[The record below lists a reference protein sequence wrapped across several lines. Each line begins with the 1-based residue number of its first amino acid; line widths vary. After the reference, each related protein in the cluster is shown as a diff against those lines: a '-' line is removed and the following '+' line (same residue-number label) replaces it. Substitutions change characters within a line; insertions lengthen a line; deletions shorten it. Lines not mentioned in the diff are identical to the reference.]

1 MEMNPAAAT
10 ETATTPG
17 GGTARRERRF
27 EDDASTPTSS
37 ASSAPTPTPTPTPAS
52 IAADYMR
59 NFENIIQPGKEAS
72 MTREFNPQV
81 AYEFERYLNPQ
92 KLKQHVLGSE
102 KLRSILEHY
111 ARKTQQPLKKM
122 QQQAKAIIDE
132 IGLDR
137 NMAIIRWCGIAITAI
152 GQRICDGFYVN
163 SASMANVRKDM
174 GRCPVLYLPSHRSY
188 MDFILMSY
196 ICYYYDI
203 EIPGIAA
210 GMDFHS
216 MFGMGTMLR
225 KTGAFF
231 MRRSFSNDELYWDI
245 FREYMYALVANYH
258 IGVEFFIEG
267 TRSRNFK
274 ALVPK
279 VGLLSM
285 ALLPYFTGEVPDVMI
300 VPVSVAYERVLE
312 EQLFVYE
319 LLGVPKPKETTK
331 GFFKALKIIDER
343 FGKMFL
349 DFGDPI
355 SVREFFGHD
364 SGQRMQRAGVGG
376 HLQKLNRQEIELIKQ
391 LANEIIYQQ
400 QRRIVINTFNLLSLY
415 YASQLYAQRSSNI
428 DELSRGLLHLKRIFN
443 QLGAHVSIKASS
455 IKADIIDAVEIHSNI
470 VQFSQARLQF
480 TPLAAKQLA
489 TQIDVKRMKAH
500 ALCPSTMAVAVPMLA
515 LQLYVNPCLFWLA
528 RPAYL
533 LLAAL
538 KEQRKQEQQ
547 QHSSGSYSYDSTLSA
562 LHSYVSSMDSLFQ
575 HEFIIESN
583 REAVE
588 FETHLQLL
596 LDEKVLELEASGRI
610 KVQDNECAHVILAA
624 LAPFLCLY
632 YQLAV
637 TLRQIPFDIE
647 FSNKD
652 LLVRVQKHVE
662 QLLQQPGGAAP
673 HVHPYCL
680 ALDNLNIA
688 IQALIQRGY
697 LLKCRDSGQLRVV
710 DAPGKCLRQLEQ
722 QLLEYCQLMPF
733 AQYSMAANQQAQC
746 HIAKL

>member
-1 MEMNPAAAT
+1 MEMKPAASQV
-10 ETATTPG
+10 TATAASSG
-17 GGTARRERRF
+17 GE
-27 EDDASTPTSS
+27 SS
-37 ASSAPTPTPTPTPAS
+37 ASET
-52 IAADYMR
+52 AAAYMR
-59 NFENIIQPGKEAS
+59 QFENIIAPGNEAS
-72 MTREFNPQV
+72 MTREFKPQV

-92 KLKQHVLGSE
+92 KLKQHVLRSD
-102 KLRSILEHY
+102 KLRALLVHY
-111 ARKTQQPLKKM
+111 ARETRQPLK
-122 QQQAKAIIDE
+122 QLEQQARAIIDE

-152 GQRICDGFYVN
+152 GKRICDGFYVN

-319 LLGVPKPKETTK
+319 LLGVPKPKESTK

-349 DFGDPI
+349 DFGEPI

-364 SGQRMQRAGVGG
+364 STQRMQRAGLGG
-376 HLQKLNRQEIELIKQ
+376 QLQKLNRQEIELVKQ

-400 QRRIVINTFNLLSLY
+400 QRRIVISTFNLLSLY
-415 YASQLYAQRSSNI
+415 YASQLYGQRCVNL
-428 DELSRGLLHLKRIFN
+428 DEVSAAILHLKRIFE
-443 QLGAHVSIKASS
+443 QLGAHVSTSTNS
-455 IKADIIDAVEIHSNI
+455 IKVDVIDTVEIHSNI
-470 VQFSQARLQF
+470 LQFRAGRLQF
-480 TPLAAKQLA
+480 TPLAAEQLA
-489 TQIDVKRMKAH
+489 AQIDVRRLKAH
-500 ALCPSTMAVAVPMLA
+500 ALCPQTMAVAVPMLA
-515 LQLYVNPCLFWLA
+515 LQLYINPCMFWLA

-538 KEQRKQEQQ
+538 KEEQRQRKLDTV
-547 QHSSGSYSYDSTLSA
+547 GTYDDTLAA
-562 LHSYVSSMDSLFQ
+562 LHNHVSSMDALFQ

-583 REAVE
+583 REAAE
-588 FETHLQLL
+588 FETHLKLL
-596 LDEKVLELEASGRI
+596 LDEHALQLHEHTGRI
-610 KVQDNECAHVILAA
+610 SVQDNECSRVILAA

-637 TLRQIPFDIE
+637 TLRQMSGE
-647 FSNKD
+647 FSARD
-652 LLVRVQKHVE
+652 LLVRVQQHVE
-662 QLLQQPGGAAP
+662 QLLQQPGGSAA

-688 IQALIQRGY
+688 IYALIQSGY
-697 LLKCRDSGQLRVV
+697 LHKSRDTGLMCV
-710 DAPGKCLRQLEQ
+710 ATATPMKCLRQLEL

-733 AQYSMAANQQAQC
+733 AQYSTAANEQAQS
-746 HIAKL
+746 HMAKL

>member
-1 MEMNPAAAT
+1 MKSATTQETEAAA
-10 ETATTPG
+10 
-17 GGTARRERRF
+17 
-27 EDDASTPTSS
+27 ASGESS
-37 ASSAPTPTPTPTPAS
+37 VSA
-52 IAADYMR
+52 AAAAAAYMR
-59 NFENIIQPGKEAS
+59 QFDNIIAPGKEAS
-72 MTREFNPQV
+72 MTREFKPQV
-81 AYEFERYLNPQ
+81 AYEFEHYSNPQ
-92 KLKQHVLGSE
+92 KLKNDVLRSE
-102 KLRSILEHY
+102 KMRKVLEHY
-111 ARKTQQPLKKM
+111 ARETQQPIRKLE
-122 QQQAKAIIDE
+122 QQARTIIDE

-152 GQRICDGFYVN
+152 GKRICDGIYVN
-163 SASMANVRKDM
+163 SESMANVRKDM
-174 GRCPVLYLPSHRSY
+174 GHCPVLYLPSHRSY

-210 GMDFHS
+210 GMGESSSNSNCVLQLNIVGLFPTTDFHS

-245 FREYMYALVANYH
+245 FREYMYALVASYH

-319 LLGVPKPKETTK
+319 LLGVPKPKESTK

-349 DFGDPI
+349 DFGAPI
-355 SVREFFGHD
+355 SVREFFGHEK
-364 SGQRMQRAGVGG
+364 GQRLQRAGLGG
-376 HLQKLNRQEIELIKQ
+376 SLQKLNRQEIDLVKQ

-400 QRRIVINTFNLLSLY
+400 QRRIVISTFNLLSLC
-415 YASQLYAQRSSNI
+415 YASKLYGQLSVGLDDLAQSI
-428 DELSRGLLHLKRIFN
+428 LHLKRIFE
-443 QLGAHVSIKASS
+443 QLGAHVSTTANS
-455 IKADIIDAVEIHSNI
+455 IKPDIIDSIEIHGNI
-470 VQFSQARLQF
+470 LQFRVGRLQF
-480 TPLAAKQLA
+480 SPLAADQLA
-489 TQIDVKRMKAH
+489 AKIDVKRLKAH
-500 ALCPSTMAVAVPMLA
+500 ALSPETMAVAVPMLA
-515 LQLYVNPCLFWLA
+515 LQLYVNPCMFWLA

-538 KEQRKQEQQ
+538 KEQRRQKSFDVISTYEE
-547 QHSSGSYSYDSTLSA
+547 TLSA
-562 LHSYVSSMDSLFQ
+562 LHSHVTSMDTLFQ
-575 HEFIIESN
+575 HEFIVESN
-583 REAVE
+583 RAAVE

-596 LDEKVLELEASGRI
+596 LDERALLINKLNGKIS
-610 KVQDNECAHVILAA
+610 VQDNECSRVILAA

-637 TLRQIPFDIE
+637 TLRQVSE
-647 FSNKD
+647 
-652 LLVRVQKHVE
+652 VKHT
-662 QLLQQPGGAAP
+662 QSP
-673 HVHPYCL
+673 
-680 ALDNLNIA
+680 
-688 IQALIQRGY
+688 
-697 LLKCRDSGQLRVV
+697 
-710 DAPGKCLRQLEQ
+710 
-722 QLLEYCQLMPF
+722 
-733 AQYSMAANQQAQC
+733 
-746 HIAKL
+746 

>member
-1 MEMNPAAAT
+1 MKSQTGAGESSPAGDAAETAAA
-10 ETATTPG
+10 
-17 GGTARRERRF
+17 
-27 EDDASTPTSS
+27 
-37 ASSAPTPTPTPTPAS
+37 
-52 IAADYMR
+52 YMR
-59 NFENIIQPGKEAS
+59 QFRNIIADGNVAS
-72 MTREFNPQV
+72 MTREFKPQV

-92 KLKQHVLGSE
+92 KLKQYVLRSD
-102 KLRSILEHY
+102 KLRSLVEHY
-111 ARKTQQPLKKM
+111 AKVNQKPVRELEK
-122 QQQAKAIIDE
+122 QARAIIDE

-137 NMAIIRWCGIAITAI
+137 NMAIIRWCGIAITSI
-152 GQRICDGFYVN
+152 GKRICDGFFVN
-163 SASMANVRKDM
+163 SASMEKVRNKM
-174 GRCPVLYLPSHRSY
+174 GNCPVLYLPSHRSY

-231 MRRSFSNDELYWDI
+231 MRRTFSNDELYWDI
-245 FREYMYALVANYH
+245 FREYMYALVAHYH

-285 ALLPYFTGEVPDVMI
+285 ALLPYFTGDVPDVMI

-319 LLGVPKPKETTK
+319 LLGVPKPKESTK

-349 DFGDPI
+349 DFGEPI
-355 SVREFFGHD
+355 SVREFFGHNN
-364 SGQRMQRAGVGG
+364 GQRIQRAGVAGSV
-376 HLQKLNRQEIELIKQ
+376 QKLNRQEIELVKQ

-400 QRRIVINTFNLLSLY
+400 QRRIVISTFNLLSLY
-415 YASQLYAQRSSNI
+415 YASRLYGQRSVNL
-428 DELSRGLLHLKRIFN
+428 DELSRGILHLQRIFE
-443 QLGAHVSIKASS
+443 QLGAHVSTTANS
-455 IKADIIDAVEIHSNI
+455 IKRDIIDAVEIHGNI
-470 VQFSQARLQF
+470 LQFRVGVLQF
-480 TPLAAKQLA
+480 TPLAVEQLA
-489 TQIDVKRMKAH
+489 ATIDMKRLKAH
-500 ALCPSTMAVAVPMLA
+500 ALLSSTMAVAVPMLA
-515 LQLYVNPCLFWLA
+515 LQLYINPCMFWLA

-538 KEQRKQEQQ
+538 KLQRRQQ
-547 QHSSGSYSYDSTLSA
+547 NLDSMRSYAETLTA
-562 LHSYVSSMDSLFQ
+562 LHHHVNSMDALFQ

-588 FETHLQLL
+588 FEAHLQLL
-596 LDEKVLELEASGRI
+596 LDERVLDLHEQTGRI
-610 KVQDNECAHVILAA
+610 SVHDNECSRVILAA

-632 YQLAV
+632 YQLSV
-637 TLRQIPFDIE
+637 TLRQRFSVGE
-647 FSNKD
+647 FSAKD
-652 LLVRVQKHVE
+652 LLVGVQQHVE
-662 QLLQQPGGAAP
+662 QLLQQPGIAAS

-688 IQALIQRGY
+688 IHALIQSGY
-697 LLKCRDSGQLRVV
+697 VQKSRDTGMMHIATKSPAK
-710 DAPGKCLRQLEQ
+710 DLRQLEL

-733 AQYSMAANQQAQC
+733 TQYSTAANEQAQT
-746 HIAKL
+746 HLAKL

>member
-1 MEMNPAAAT
+1 MERNPVT
-10 ETATTPG
+10 VTSG
-17 GGTARRERRF
+17 GGAGAGGGGGGGEPSDQD
-27 EDDASTPTSS
+27 EKKSTS
-37 ASSAPTPTPTPTPAS
+37 
-52 IAADYMR
+52 AADYML
-59 NFENIIQPGKEAS
+59 NFKNIIAPGNEAS

-81 AYEFERYLNPQ
+81 AYEFEKYLNPL
-92 KLKQHVLGSE
+92 KLKQHVLKSD

-111 ARKTQQPLKKM
+111 AKESGQPVKQLER
-122 QQQAKAIIDE
+122 QAKAIIEE
-132 IGLDR
+132 IGLER

-152 GQRICDGFYVN
+152 GKRICDGFYVN
-163 SASMANVRKDM
+163 SASMLNVRKDM
-174 GRCPVLYLPSHRSY
+174 GKCPVLYLPSHRSY

-279 VGLLSM
+279 IGLLSM

-319 LLGVPKPKETTK
+319 LLGVPKPKESTK

-349 DFGDPI
+349 DFGEPI
-355 SVREFFGHD
+355 SVKEFFGHD
-364 SGQRMQRAGVGG
+364 SSQRMQRAGVGG
-376 HLQKLNRQEIELIKQ
+376 HLQKLNRQEVELVKQ

-400 QRRIVINTFNLLSLY
+400 QRRIVITTFNLLSLY
-415 YASQLYAQRSSNI
+415 YASQLYAQKSVNI
-428 DELSRGLLHLKRIFN
+428 DELSRGVLHLKRIFE
-443 QLGAHVSIKASS
+443 QLGAHVSTRPGS

-470 VQFSQARLQF
+470 LHFVSARLQF
-480 TPLAAKQLA
+480 TPMAAKQLA
-489 TQIDVKRMKAH
+489 DKIDVKRLKAH
-500 ALCPSTMAVAVPMLA
+500 ALCPQTMAVAVPMLA
-515 LQLYVNPCLFWLA
+515 LQLYVNPCMFWLA

-538 KEQRKQEQQ
+538 KEQRSQQ
-547 QHSSGSYSYDSTLSA
+547 KCLDSSSISYDSTLSA
-562 LHSYVSSMDSLFQ
+562 LHAHVTNMDALFQ

-583 REAVE
+583 REAAE

-596 LDEKVLELEASGRI
+596 LDERVVEVAKNGRI
-610 KVQDNECAHVILAA
+610 RVQDNECSHVILAA

-632 YQLAV
+632 YQLVV
-637 TLRQIPFDIE
+637 TLRKIPLDLE

-662 QLLQQPGGAAP
+662 QLLQQPGGTAF

-688 IQALIQRGY
+688 IYALIQRGY
-697 LLKCRDSGQLRVV
+697 LLKSRDSGQLKIP
-710 DAPGKCLRQLEQ
+710 ATPGKCLEELER

-733 AQYSMAANQQAQC
+733 AQYSTAANQQAQF

>member
-1 MEMNPAAAT
+1 MK
-10 ETATTPG
+10 
-17 GGTARRERRF
+17 
-27 EDDASTPTSS
+27 SS
-37 ASSAPTPTPTPTPAS
+37 RVNESPPAS
-52 IAADYMR
+52 NLKTSTTAGEYML
-59 NFENIIQPGKEAS
+59 NFENVIETGKEAS
-72 MTREFNPQV
+72 MTREYNPQV

-92 KLKQHVLGSE
+92 KLKQHVLKSE
-102 KLRSILEHY
+102 KLHAILEHY
-111 ARKTQQPLKKM
+111 ARETKQPLK
-122 QQQAKAIIDE
+122 QLEQQAKQIIDE

-152 GQRICDGFYVN
+152 GKRICDGFYVN

-245 FREYMYALVANYH
+245 FREYMYALVASYH

-285 ALLPYFTGEVPDVMI
+285 ALLPYFTGEVPDVTI

-319 LLGVPKPKETTK
+319 LLGVPKPKESTK

-349 DFGDPI
+349 DFGEPI
-355 SVREFFGHD
+355 SVREFFGHT

-376 HLQKLNRQEIELIKQ
+376 HLQKLNRQEIELVKQ
-391 LANEIIYQQ
+391 LANEVIYQQ

-415 YASQLYAQRSSNI
+415 YASQLYAQRTVNI
-428 DELSRGLLHLKRIFN
+428 DELSRGLLHLKRIFE
-443 QLGAHVSIKASS
+443 QLGSHVSTNANN

-470 VQFSQARLQF
+470 VNFNRARLQF
-480 TPLAAKQLA
+480 TPMKAKQLA
-489 TQIDVKRMKAH
+489 AQIDVKRLKAH
-500 ALCPSTMAVAVPMLA
+500 ALSPQTMAVAVPMLA
-515 LQLYVNPCLFWLA
+515 LQLYINPCMFWLA

-533 LLAAL
+533 LLAGL
-538 KEQRKQEQQ
+538 KEQQRQKSNTPE
-547 QHSSGSYSYDSTLSA
+547 SRSATLAA
-562 LHSYVSSMDSLFQ
+562 LHTHVTSMDTLFQ

-596 LDEKVLELEASGRI
+596 VNENVLQLEPNGSI
-610 KVQDNECAHVILAA
+610 SVKDNECSRVILAA

-637 TLRQIPFDIE
+637 TLRQLPLDVE

-652 LLVRVQKHVE
+652 LLVRVQQHVE
-662 QLLQQPGGAAP
+662 RLLQQQDGAAS

-688 IQALIQRGY
+688 IYALIQRGY
-697 LLKCRDSGQLRVV
+697 ILKSRETGQMLIPS
-710 DAPGKCLRQLEQ
+710 AQSTGKCLKELEL

-733 AQYSMAANQQAQC
+733 AQYSIAANQQAQF

>member
-1 MEMNPAAAT
+1 MEMKSTSQVKRATAASSDESPASASAETAAA
-10 ETATTPG
+10 
-17 GGTARRERRF
+17 
-27 EDDASTPTSS
+27 
-37 ASSAPTPTPTPTPAS
+37 
-52 IAADYMR
+52 YMR
-59 NFENIIQPGKEAS
+59 QFKNIIAPGNEAS
-72 MTREFNPQV
+72 MTREFKPQV

-92 KLKQHVLGSE
+92 KLKQHVLRSE
-102 KLRSILEHY
+102 KLRSLLEHY
-111 ARKTQQPLKKM
+111 ARQTEQPIKQLE
-122 QQQAKAIIDE
+122 QQARAIIDE

-152 GQRICDGFYVN
+152 GKRICDGFYVN

-174 GRCPVLYLPSHRSY
+174 GQCPVLYLPSHRSY

-319 LLGVPKPKETTK
+319 LLGVPKPKESTK

-349 DFGDPI
+349 DFGAPI

-364 SGQRMQRAGVGG
+364 STQRMQRSGLGG
-376 HLQKLNRQEIELIKQ
+376 SLQKLNRQEIELVKQ

-400 QRRIVINTFNLLSLY
+400 QRRIVITTFNLLSLY
-415 YASQLYAQRSSNI
+415 YASKLYGQCSVNL
-428 DELSRGLLHLKRIFN
+428 DELSRGILHLKRIFEK
-443 QLGAHVSIKASS
+443 LGAHVSTSTNS
-455 IKADIIDAVEIHSNI
+455 IKADVIDAIEIHSNI
-470 VQFSQARLQF
+470 LQFRVAKLQF
-480 TPLAAKQLA
+480 TPVAAEQLAA
-489 TQIDVKRMKAH
+489 QIDVKRLKAH
-500 ALCPSTMAVAVPMLA
+500 ALCPQTMAVAVPMLA
-515 LQLYVNPCLFWLA
+515 LQLYINPCLFWLA

-538 KEQRKQEQQ
+538 KEQRRQQ
-547 QHSSGSYSYDSTLSA
+547 QLDNMSTYQETRAA
-562 LHSYVSSMDSLFQ
+562 LHNHVSSMDALFQ
-575 HEFIIESN
+575 HEFIVESN

-596 LDEKVLELEASGRI
+596 IEERAVQLHEHTGRI
-610 KVQDNECAHVILAA
+610 SVQDNECTRVILAA

-637 TLRQIPFDIE
+637 TLRQMSGE
-647 FSNKD
+647 FNSKD
-652 LLVRVQKHVE
+652 LLVRVQEHVE
-662 QLLQQPGGAAP
+662 QLLQQPGGTAS

-688 IQALIQRGY
+688 IYALIQSGY
-697 LLKCRDSGQLRVV
+697 LHKSRETGLMSI
-710 DAPGKCLRQLEQ
+710 AAATPMKCLRQLEL

-733 AQYSMAANQQAQC
+733 TQYSMAANEQAQS
-746 HIAKL
+746 HMAKL

>member
-1 MEMNPAAAT
+1 MAMKSSAGSKETEASAAS
-10 ETATTPG
+10 E
-17 GGTARRERRF
+17 
-27 EDDASTPTSS
+27 SS
-37 ASSAPTPTPTPTPAS
+37 AS
-52 IAADYMR
+52 AAAAAAAAAAYMR
-59 NFENIIQPGKEAS
+59 QFENIIAPGKETS
-72 MTREFNPQV
+72 MTREFKPQV
-81 AYEFERYLNPQ
+81 AYEFERYSNPQ
-92 KLKQHVLGSE
+92 KLKHDVLRGE
-102 KLRSILEHY
+102 KMRKLLEHY
-111 ARKTQQPLKKM
+111 ARETAQPMRQLE
-122 QQQAKAIIDE
+122 QQARAIIDE

-152 GQRICDGFYVN
+152 GKRICDGIYVN
-163 SASMANVRKDM
+163 AESMANVRKDM
-174 GRCPVLYLPSHRSY
+174 GHCPVLYLPSHRSY

-319 LLGVPKPKETTK
+319 LLGVPKPKESTK

-349 DFGDPI
+349 DFGAPI
-355 SVREFFGHD
+355 SVREFFGHE
-364 SGQRMQRAGVGG
+364 SGQRLQRAGLGG
-376 HLQKLNRQEIELIKQ
+376 SLQKLNRQEIELVKQ

-400 QRRIVINTFNLLSLY
+400 QRRIVISTFNLLSLC
-415 YASQLYAQRSSNI
+415 YASKLYGQQLSVNV
-428 DELSRGLLHLKRIFN
+428 DELAQGILHLKRIFE
-443 QLGAHVSIKASS
+443 QLGAHVSTSANS
-455 IKADIIDAVEIHSNI
+455 IKADIIDAVEIHGNI
-470 VQFSQARLQF
+470 LQFRVGCLQF
-480 TPLAAKQLA
+480 TPLAANQLA
-489 TQIDVKRMKAH
+489 TKIDVKRLKAH
-500 ALCPSTMAVAVPMLA
+500 ALSSETMAVAVPMLA
-515 LQLYVNPCLFWLA
+515 LQLYVNPCMFWLA

-538 KEQRKQEQQ
+538 KEQRRQQ
-547 QHSSGSYSYDSTLSA
+547 QLDTISTYEETLAS
-562 LHSYVSSMDSLFQ
+562 LHSHVNSMDALFQ
-575 HEFIIESN
+575 HEFIVESN

-596 LDEKVLELEASGRI
+596 LDERALQLSPQSGRI
-610 KVQDNECAHVILAA
+610 SVQDNECSRVILAA

-637 TLRQIPFDIE
+637 TLRKVSLSRACHITLLLTISLCFQLDGE
-647 FSNKD
+647 FSAKE
-652 LLVRVQKHVE
+652 LLIRVQQHVE
-662 QLLQQPGGAAP
+662 QLLQQPGGAAA

-688 IQALIQRGY
+688 IYALIQAGY
-697 LLKCRDSGQLRVV
+697 LLKSRDTGLMRH
-710 DAPGKCLRQLEQ
+710 APASSEKCLRQLEL

-733 AQYSMAANQQAQC
+733 AQYSTAANEQAQAQL
-746 HIAKL
+746 HLAKL

>member
-1 MEMNPAAAT
+1 MERNPAAVK
-10 ETATTPG
+10 G
-17 GGTARRERRF
+17 GGGGGDSRDRQEV
-27 EDDASTPTSS
+27 P
-37 ASSAPTPTPTPTPAS
+37 P
-52 IAADYMR
+52 AADYMR
-59 NFENIIQPGKEAS
+59 NFENIIAPGKEAS
-72 MTREFNPQV
+72 MTRDFNPQV

-92 KLKQHVLGSE
+92 KLKQHVLKSE
-102 KLRSILEHY
+102 KLRSIVEHY
-111 ARKTQQPLKKM
+111 AKESGQSVKQLEK
-122 QQQAKAIIDE
+122 QAKAIIDE
-132 IGLDR
+132 IGLER

-152 GQRICDGFYVN
+152 GKRICDGFYVN

-174 GRCPVLYLPSHRSY
+174 GKCPVLYLPSHRSY

-245 FREYMYALVANYH
+245 FREYMYALVASYH

-279 VGLLSM
+279 IGLLSM
-285 ALLPYFTGEVPDVMI
+285 ALLPYFTGEVPDVMV

-319 LLGVPKPKETTK
+319 LLGVPKPKESTK

-349 DFGDPI
+349 DFGEPI

-364 SGQRMQRAGVGG
+364 SGHRMQRAGVAG
-376 HLQKLNRQEIELIKQ
+376 HLQKLNRQEVELVKQ

-400 QRRIVINTFNLLSLY
+400 QRRIVITTFNLLSLY
-415 YASQLYAQRSSNI
+415 YASQLYAQKSVNI
-428 DELSRGLLHLKRIFN
+428 DELSRGVLLLKRIFE
-443 QLGAHVSIKASS
+443 QLGAHVSATPKS
-455 IKADIIDAVEIHSNI
+455 IKPDIIDAVEIHSNI
-470 VQFSQARLQF
+470 LRFVSARLQF
-480 TPLAAKQLA
+480 TPMAAKQLA
-489 TQIDVKRMKAH
+489 TQFDGKRLKAH
-500 ALCPSTMAVAVPMLA
+500 ALCPQTMAVAVPMLA
-515 LQLYVNPCLFWLA
+515 LQLYINPCMFWLA

-538 KEQRKQEQQ
+538 KEQQNQTK
-547 QHSSGSYSYDSTLSA
+547 HPYISYESTLSA
-562 LHSYVSSMDSLFQ
+562 LHVHVTNMDALFQ

-583 REAVE
+583 REAAE

-596 LDEKVLELEASGRI
+596 LDEKVVEVEPNGKVR
-610 KVQDNECAHVILAA
+610 VQDNECSHVILAA

-632 YQLAV
+632 YQLVV
-637 TLRQIPFDIE
+637 TLRKIPADLE
-647 FSNKD
+647 FSGKD
-652 LLVRVQKHVE
+652 LLIRVQQHVE
-662 QLLQQPGGAAP
+662 QLLQLPDGSAL

-688 IQALIQRGY
+688 IYALIQKGY
-697 LLKCRDSGQLRVV
+697 ILKCKDSGQMKVG
-710 DAPGKCLRQLEQ
+710 AGPGKCLLELER

-733 AQYSMAANQQAQC
+733 AQYSTAANQQAQF

>member
-1 MEMNPAAAT
+1 MK
-10 ETATTPG
+10 
-17 GGTARRERRF
+17 
-27 EDDASTPTSS
+27 S
-37 ASSAPTPTPTPTPAS
+37 ADKNDAPTAPAS
-52 IAADYMR
+52 AAADYMR
-59 NFENIIQPGKEAS
+59 NFKNIIAPGAESS
-72 MTREFNPQV
+72 MTREFKPQV

-92 KLKQHVLGSE
+92 KLKHHVLKSE
-102 KLRSILEHY
+102 KLASLLEYY
-111 ARKTQQPLKKM
+111 AQQTQQPLKQL
-122 QQQAKAIIDE
+122 QQQAQAIIDE

-152 GQRICDGFYVN
+152 GKRICDGIYVN

-245 FREYMYALVANYH
+245 FREYMYALVAHYH

-285 ALLPYFTGEVPDVMI
+285 ALLPYFTGDVPDVMI

-319 LLGVPKPKETTK
+319 LLGVPKPKESTK

-349 DFGDPI
+349 DFGEPI
-355 SVREFFGHD
+355 SVREFFGHN
-364 SGQRMQRAGVGG
+364 GGERIRRAGISGS
-376 HLQKLNRQEIELIKQ
+376 LQKLNRQEIDLVKQ
-391 LANEIIYQQ
+391 LATEIIYQQ
-400 QRRIVINTFNLLSLY
+400 QRRIVISTFNLLSLY
-415 YASQLYAQRSSNI
+415 YASQLYGQRSVNI
-428 DELSRGLLHLKRIFN
+428 DELSRGILHLKRIFE
-443 QLGAHVSIKASS
+443 QLGAHVSVSAKS
-455 IKADIIDAVEIHSNI
+455 IKADVIDAVEIHSNI
-470 VQFSQARLQF
+470 VQFRVARLQF
-480 TPLAAKQLA
+480 TPLAAEQLA
-489 TQIDVKRMKAH
+489 AKIDMRRLKAH
-500 ALCPSTMAVAVPMLA
+500 ALSPATMAVAVPMLA
-515 LQLYVNPCLFWLA
+515 LQLYINPCLFWLA

-538 KEQRKQEQQ
+538 KQQRQQ
-547 QHSSGSYSYDSTLSA
+547 RSDISLGSYNETLAA
-562 LHSYVSSMDSLFQ
+562 LHSHVATMDALFQ
-575 HEFIIESN
+575 HEFIVESN

-588 FETHLQLL
+588 FETHLKLL
-596 LDEKVLELEASGRI
+596 LDEQVLHLDESNGNV
-610 KVQDNECAHVILAA
+610 KVQDNECSRVILAA

-632 YQLAV
+632 YQLALA
-637 TLRQIPFDIE
+637 LRQWTHRGE
-647 FSNKD
+647 FSSNE
-652 LLVRVQKHVE
+652 LLVRVQQHVE
-662 QLLQQPGGAAP
+662 LLLQAPGAAAA

-688 IQALIQRGY
+688 ILSFVQSGY
-697 LLKCRDSGQLRVV
+697 LVKNRESGLMSIASN
-710 DAPGKCLRQLEQ
+710 APDKCLRQLEL
-722 QLLEYCQLMPF
+722 QLHEYCQLMPF
-733 AQYSMAANQQAQC
+733 TQYSTAASEQAQS
-746 HIAKL
+746 HMAKL

>member
-1 MEMNPAAAT
+1 MEMSSVSQET
-10 ETATTPG
+10 ETAATNGESSSSSG
-17 GGTARRERRF
+17 GSDSATAG
-27 EDDASTPTSS
+27 
-37 ASSAPTPTPTPTPAS
+37 
-52 IAADYMR
+52 DYMR
-59 NFENIIQPGKEAS
+59 QFRNIIAPGNETS
-72 MTREFNPQV
+72 MTREFKPQV
-81 AYEFERYLNPQ
+81 AYEFERYANPQ
-92 KLKQHVLGSE
+92 QLKQFVLRSE
-102 KLRSILEHY
+102 KMRKLLEHY
-111 ARKTQQPLKKM
+111 ARETKQPMRQLE
-122 QQQAKAIIDE
+122 QQARAIIDE

-152 GQRICDGFYVN
+152 GKRICDGIYVN
-163 SASMANVRKDM
+163 STSMANVRKDM
-174 GRCPVLYLPSHRSY
+174 GHCPVLYLPSHRSY

-319 LLGVPKPKETTK
+319 LLGVPKPKESTK

-349 DFGDPI
+349 DFGAPI
-355 SVREFFGHD
+355 SAKEFFGHHN
-364 SGQRMQRAGVGG
+364 GERIQRAGLGG
-376 HLQKLNRQEIELIKQ
+376 SLQKLNRQEIELVKQ

-400 QRRIVINTFNLLSLY
+400 QRRIVITTFNMLSLL
-415 YASQLYAQRSSNI
+415 YASKLYGQHSVNL
-428 DELSRGLLHLKRIFN
+428 DELARGVLHLKRIFE
-443 QLGAHVSIKASS
+443 QLGAHVSTSTNS
-455 IKADIIDAVEIHSNI
+455 IKPDIIDAVEIHNNI
-470 VQFSQARLQF
+470 LEFRVGRLQF
-480 TPLAAKQLA
+480 TPLAADQLA
-489 TQIDVKRMKAH
+489 AKIDVKRLKAH
-500 ALCPSTMAVAVPMLA
+500 ALCPKTMAVAVPMMA
-515 LQLYVNPCLFWLA
+515 LQLYVNPCMFWLA

-538 KEQRKQEQQ
+538 KEQRR
-547 QHSSGSYSYDSTLSA
+547 QHNNPEVIGSYENTLSA
-562 LHSYVSSMDSLFQ
+562 LHNHVNTMDALFQ

-583 REAVE
+583 REEAE
-588 FETHLQLL
+588 FETYLQLL
-596 LDEKVLELEASGRI
+596 LDEDALELNKQDGRI
-610 KVQDNECAHVILAA
+610 TVQDNECFRVILAA

-637 TLRQIPFDIE
+637 TLRQMAPDGE
-647 FSNKD
+647 FGGKE
-652 LLVRVQKHVE
+652 LLVRVQQHVE
-662 QLLQQPGGAAP
+662 QLLQQPGGAAL

-688 IQALIQRGY
+688 IYALIQSGF
-697 LLKCRDSGQLRVV
+697 LLKSRETGLMRV
-710 DAPGKCLRQLEQ
+710 APATADKCLRQLEL

-733 AQYSMAANQQAQC
+733 AQYSMAANEQAHA

>member
-1 MEMNPAAAT
+1 MERH
-10 ETATTPG
+10 PG
-17 GGTARRERRF
+17 GGE
-27 EDDASTPTSS
+27 SS
-37 ASSAPTPTPTPTPAS
+37 DQEEKKSPSA
-52 IAADYMR
+52 AADYMK
-59 NFENIIQPGKEAS
+59 NFKNIIAPGNEAS

-81 AYEFERYLNPQ
+81 AYEFEKYLNPQ
-92 KLKQHVLGSE
+92 KLKQHVLKSD
-102 KLRSILEHY
+102 KLRSIMEHY
-111 ARKTQQPLKKM
+111 AKESGQPIKQLER
-122 QQQAKAIIDE
+122 QARAIIDE
-132 IGLDR
+132 IGLER

-152 GQRICDGFYVN
+152 GKRICDGFYVN

-174 GRCPVLYLPSHRSY
+174 GKCPVLYLPSHRSY

-279 VGLLSM
+279 IGLLSM

-319 LLGVPKPKETTK
+319 LLGVPKPKESTK

-349 DFGDPI
+349 DFGEPI
-355 SVREFFGHD
+355 SVKEFFGHD

-376 HLQKLNRQEIELIKQ
+376 HLQKLNRQEVELVKQ

-400 QRRIVINTFNLLSLY
+400 QRRIVISTFNLLSLY
-415 YASQLYAQRSSNI
+415 YASQLYAQKNVNI
-428 DELSRGLLHLKRIFN
+428 DELSRGVLHLKRIFE
-443 QLGAHVSIKASS
+443 QLGAHVSTTPSS
-455 IKADIIDAVEIHSNI
+455 IKTDIIDAVEIHSNI
-470 VQFSQARLQF
+470 LHFVAAKLQF
-480 TPLAAKQLA
+480 TPMAAKQLA
-489 TQIDVKRMKAH
+489 EKIDVRRMKAH
-500 ALCPSTMAVAVPMLA
+500 ALCPQTMAVAVPMLA
-515 LQLYVNPCLFWLA
+515 LQLYINPCMFWLA

-538 KEQRKQEQQ
+538 KEQRNQENQL
-547 QHSSGSYSYDSTLSA
+547 STADTISYDASLSA
-562 LHSYVSSMDSLFQ
+562 LHSHVTTMDALFQ

-583 REAVE
+583 REAAE

-596 LDEKVLELEASGRI
+596 LDERVVEVEKSGRI
-610 KVQDNECAHVILAA
+610 RVQNNECSHVILAA

-632 YQLAV
+632 YQLVV
-637 TLRQIPFDIE
+637 TLRKIPLDFE

-652 LLVRVQKHVE
+652 LLVRVQQHVE
-662 QLLQQPGGAAP
+662 QLLQQPGGSAS

-688 IQALIQRGY
+688 IYALIQRGY
-697 LLKCRDSGQLRVV
+697 ILKCKDSGQMKI
-710 DAPGKCLRQLEQ
+710 AGTPGKCLQELEL

-733 AQYSMAANQQAQC
+733 AQYSTAANQQAQF

>member
-1 MEMNPAAAT
+1 MSSVSQ
-10 ETATTPG
+10 ETATAASNGESSTSTSG
-17 GGTARRERRF
+17 GAE
-27 EDDASTPTSS
+27 
-37 ASSAPTPTPTPTPAS
+37 
-52 IAADYMR
+52 ADYMR
-59 NFENIIQPGKEAS
+59 QFRNIIAPGNETS
-72 MTREFNPQV
+72 MTREFKPQV
-81 AYEFERYLNPQ
+81 AYEFEKYSNPQ
-92 KLKQHVLGSE
+92 QLKQFV
-102 KLRSILEHY
+102 LRSDKMRALLEHY
-111 ARKTQQPLKKM
+111 ARETKQPMRQLE
-122 QQQAKAIIDE
+122 QQAKDIVDE

-152 GQRICDGFYVN
+152 GKRICDGIYVN
-163 SASMANVRKDM
+163 STSMANVRKEM
-174 GRCPVLYLPSHRSY
+174 GHCPVLYLPSHRSY

-231 MRRSFSNDELYWDI
+231 MRRTFSNDELYWDI

-319 LLGVPKPKETTK
+319 LLGVPKPKESTK

-349 DFGDPI
+349 DFGAPI
-355 SVREFFGHD
+355 SAKEFFGHH
-364 SGQRMQRAGVGG
+364 SGERMQRAGLGG
-376 HLQKLNRQEIELIKQ
+376 SLQKLNRQEIELVKQ

-400 QRRIVINTFNLLSLY
+400 QRRIVISTFNMLCLL
-415 YASQLYAQRSSNI
+415 YASKLYGQHSVNL
-428 DELSRGLLHLKRIFN
+428 DELARGILHMKRIFE
-443 QLGAHVSIKASS
+443 QLGAHVSTCTKNIKV
-455 IKADIIDAVEIHSNI
+455 DIIDAVEIHKNI
-470 VQFSQARLQF
+470 LEFRIGRLQF
-480 TPLAAKQLA
+480 TPLAVDQLA
-489 TQIDVKRMKAH
+489 AKIDIKRLKAH
-500 ALCPSTMAVAVPMLA
+500 ALCPKTMAVAVPMLA
-515 LQLYVNPCLFWLA
+515 LQLYVNPCMFWLA

-538 KEQRKQEQQ
+538 KEQRRQQ
-547 QHSSGSYSYDSTLSA
+547 NLDVIGSYEETLSA
-562 LHSYVSSMDSLFQ
+562 LRNHVNTMDALFQ

-583 REAVE
+583 REAAE
-588 FETHLQLL
+588 FKTHLQLL
-596 LDEKVLELEASGRI
+596 LDEHALELNMESGRI
-610 KVQDNECAHVILAA
+610 SVHDNECFRVILAA

-637 TLRQIPFDIE
+637 TLRQMTPNVAE
-647 FSNKD
+647 FSGKE
-652 LLVRVQKHVE
+652 LLVRVQQYVE
-662 QLLQQPGGAAP
+662 QLLQQPGGAAS

-688 IQALIQRGY
+688 IYALVQSGY
-697 LLKCRDSGQLRVV
+697 LLKSRDTGLMRI
-710 DAPGKCLRQLEQ
+710 APATTDKCLRQLEL

-733 AQYSMAANQQAQC
+733 AQYSTAANEQAHA

>member
-1 MEMNPAAAT
+1 MEMSSVSQET
-10 ETATTPG
+10 ETA
-17 GGTARRERRF
+17 
-27 EDDASTPTSS
+27 
-37 ASSAPTPTPTPTPAS
+37 ASSGESSS
-52 IAADYMR
+52 ISPGDYMKQ
-59 NFENIIQPGKEAS
+59 FKNIIAPGNETS
-72 MTREFNPQV
+72 MTREFKPQV
-81 AYEFERYLNPQ
+81 AYEFERYSNPQ
-92 KLKQHVLGSE
+92 QLKQFVLRSE
-102 KLRSILEHY
+102 KLRSLLEHY
-111 ARKTQQPLKKM
+111 SQETKQPLR
-122 QQQAKAIIDE
+122 QLEQQARAIIDE

-152 GQRICDGFYVN
+152 GKRICDGIYVN
-163 SASMANVRKDM
+163 SESMANVRKDM
-174 GRCPVLYLPSHRSY
+174 GKCPVLYLPSHRSY

-319 LLGVPKPKETTK
+319 LLGVPKPKESTK

-349 DFGDPI
+349 DFGTPI
-355 SVREFFGHD
+355 SAREFFGHE
-364 SGQRMQRAGVGG
+364 SGDRIQRAGLGG
-376 HLQKLNRQEIELIKQ
+376 SLQKLNRQEIELVKQ

-400 QRRIVINTFNLLSLY
+400 QRRIVISTFNMLSLF
-415 YASQLYAQRSSNI
+415 YASKLYGQLSVNL
-428 DELSRGLLHLKRIFN
+428 DELARGILHLKRIFE
-443 QLGAHVSIKASS
+443 QLGAHVSTRSSNIKS
-455 IKADIIDAVEIHSNI
+455 DIIDAVEIHGNI
-470 VQFSQARLQF
+470 LQFRVGRLQF
-480 TPLAAKQLA
+480 TPLAADQLA
-489 TQIDVKRMKAH
+489 AKIDVKRLKAH
-500 ALCPSTMAVAVPMLA
+500 ALSPETMAVAVPMLA
-515 LQLYVNPCLFWLA
+515 LQLYVNPCMFWMA

-538 KEQRKQEQQ
+538 KEQRR
-547 QHSSGSYSYDSTLSA
+547 QHMEDVVGTYESTLSA
-562 LHSYVSSMDSLFQ
+562 LHNHVNSMDALFQ
-575 HEFIIESN
+575 HEFIVESN

-596 LDEKVLELEASGRI
+596 LDERALELEKQTGRI
-610 KVQDNECAHVILAA
+610 SVQDNECSRVILAA

-637 TLRQIPFDIE
+637 TIRQLSEDGE
-647 FSNKD
+647 FSSKE
-652 LLVRVQKHVE
+652 LLVRVQQYVE
-662 QLLQQPGGAAP
+662 KLLQQPGGAAA

-688 IQALIQRGY
+688 IYALVQSGY
-697 LLKCRDSGQLRVV
+697 LHKSRETGLMRVASATS
-710 DAPGKCLRQLEQ
+710 DKCLRQLEL

-733 AQYSMAANQQAQC
+733 AQYSTAANEQAQS